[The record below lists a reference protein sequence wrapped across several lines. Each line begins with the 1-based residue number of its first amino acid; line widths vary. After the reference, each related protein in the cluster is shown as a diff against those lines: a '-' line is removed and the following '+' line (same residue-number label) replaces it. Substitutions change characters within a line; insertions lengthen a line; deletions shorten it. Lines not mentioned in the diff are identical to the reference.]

1 MLKHNSVSFI
11 RTSFILLVFLVFL
24 QGCYIDLRET
34 IYGNGN
40 VVTEERS
47 VSSFDEIRVSSGI
60 DVFITQGEE
69 ESLKVIADDNLLEY
83 IHTEVSGR
91 SLKIYTDVNIRQA
104 RSKEVNLVY
113 KQLRSINISSA
124 GDVTTTN
131 RMKAEDLNIKLSS
144 AGDLKMDVD
153 AENINCNISSSG
165 DAHISGT
172 ADVLDADLSSA
183 GDLYAYDLVVKKA
196 KVHASSAGNARIH
209 ATEEVHLTASSA
221 GDIYYKG
228 NPQTIHKNT
237 SSAGSIIKK

>member
-1 MLKHNSVSFI
+1 MLKHNNLFFNRISL
-11 RTSFILLVFLVFL
+11 ILLVFIAFL

-83 IHTEVSGR
+83 IQTEVSGR

-104 RSKEVNLVY
+104 GSKEVHLVY
-113 KQLRSINISSA
+113 NQLRSINISSA
-124 GDVTTTN
+124 GDVSTTN

-144 AGDLKMDVD
+144 AGDLKMDID
-153 AENINCNISSSG
+153 AENIICHISSSG

-196 KVHASSAGNARIH
+196 KIHASSAGNARVH

-228 NPQTIHKNT
+228 NPQTIHINT